1 MKRTEC
7 GGMLKAISLERKMR
21 EIKELKKLYEE
32 LGIEGL
38 TIRRVRRKI
47 KMIKSAFR

>member
-1 MKRTEC
+1 MWWNVESDKF
-7 GGMLKAISLERKMR
+7 GAKMR